1 MTREQKLEELRQ
13 RHAAA
18 EAGGGKQRRARE
30 HAEGKLSA
38 RERLNLLFDEGSF
51 EEIDRLVEHRCQD
64 FGMAEQRV
72 PGDGVVTG
80 YGRINGR
87 LAYAFAQ
94 DFTVIGGS
102 LSEANAAKI
111 CKVMDLAMK
120 VGAPVVGLNDSGG
133 ARIQEGVASLAGYA
147 DIFLRN
153 TLASGVIPQIS
164 AIMGPCAGG
173 AVYSPAITDF
183 NVMVRNSSYMFVT
196 GPDVIKT
203 VMHEEVSKEDLGGP
217 MTHNATSGVAHFIAR
232 DDADGLALIRELL
245 SFMPQNNQEDPPRV
259 ASQDPIDR
267 RDEALDT
274 LVPIEPD
281 KPYDIKEIIT
291 RVVDDGYFVEVHEH
305 FAKNLV
311 VGFARLAGQSV
322 GIVANQPAVL
332 AGCLDINASVKGARF
347 VRFCDAFNI
356 PLITFEDVPGFLP
369 GTQQE
374 YGGIIR
380 HGAKLLFAYA
390 EATVPKITLITRKA
404 YGGAYCVMASKHLRT
419 DVNLAYPTAE
429 IAVMGPEGAVNIVYR
444 RELQKAEDPEKLRRE
459 KVEEFRERFANPYI
473 AAERG
478 WVDAIIEPRDTRPKL
493 IAALRM
499 LETKRDTLPPK
510 KARQYSAVKRGAT
523 TNCPTWIQL
532 GTCRKRGFSVILGPW
547 KYTSPPRR
555 KRSSKTS
562 LRRADAVLTTSLRTP
577 WRDMLT
583 SLHGRGKCSTPA
595 MTT

>member
-1 MTREQKLEELRQ
+1 MTREQKLDELRR
-13 RHAAA
+13 RHAEA
-18 EAGGGKQRRARE
+18 EEGGGKERRARE
-30 HAEGKLSA
+30 RAEGKLAA
-38 RERLNLLFDEGSF
+38 RERLILLFDEKTF
-51 EEIDRLVEHRCQD
+51 EEIDKLVEHRCQD

-80 YGRINGR
+80 FGKINGR

-94 DFTVIGGS
+94 DFTVFGGS

-153 TLASGVIPQIS
+153 TLSSGVVPQIS

-183 NVMVRNSSYMFVT
+183 TVMVKSSSYMFVT

-203 VMHEEVSKEDLGGP
+203 VMHEEVSKEDLGGS
-217 MTHNATSGVAHFIAR
+217 MTHNSMSGVAHFIAR
-232 DDADGLALIRELL
+232 DDADALALVRELL
-245 SFMPQNNQEDPPRV
+245 SFMPQNNQGDPPRLE
-259 ASQDPIDR
+259 SRDPADR

-281 KPYDIKEIIT
+281 KPYDIKEVIT
-291 RVVDDGYFVEVHEH
+291 RVVDDGYLVEVHEH

-390 EATVPKITLITRKA
+390 EATVPKITVITRKA
-404 YGGAYCVMASKHLRT
+404 YGGAYCVMSSKHLRT
-419 DVNLAYPTAE
+419 DVNFAYPTAE

-459 KVEEFRERFANPYI
+459 KVQEFRERFANPYI

-478 WVDAIIEPRDTRPKL
+478 WVDAIIQPRDTRPKL
-493 IAALRM
+493 IAALQM
-499 LETKRDTLPPK
+499 LDSKRDTLPPK
-510 KARQYSAVKRGAT
+510 K
-523 TNCPTWIQL
+523 
-532 GTCRKRGFSVILGPW
+532 
-547 KYTSPPRR
+547 
-555 KRSSKTS
+555 
-562 LRRADAVLTTSLRTP
+562 
-577 WRDMLT
+577 
-583 SLHGRGKCSTPA
+583 HGNIPL
-595 MTT
+595 